1 MFSPTLV
8 KFKSY
13 TPKPMK
19 TTAVINK
26 GKPYIIGICGG
37 PSSGM
42 STVAHNMQQL
52 LHQKAGIAS
61 DIIH

>member
-1 MFSPTLV
+1 
-8 KFKSY
+8 
-13 TPKPMK
+13 
-19 TTAVINK
+19 
-26 GKPYIIGICGG
+26 
-37 PSSGM
+37 M